1 MVQGTVLA
9 ASHAS
14 KISVV
19 LIDFVSCSLYVSTR
33 LKRSYNWH
41 CACQTTTLLR
51 DSLSPSR
58 RFLLFWPQPW
68 SYNVAMTFILN
79 NNNLVYLIR
88 NFKMASTRRTYIWVL
103 IILLTCMR
111 GVFVFSPVYIDRS
124 SDMKLVAQ
132 RLMWGKFLNSGQ
144 TCIAPDYVL
153 CTPEVQ
159 ASSSCVCFVCRRSA
173 G

>member
-1 MVQGTVLA
+1 
-9 ASHAS
+9 
-14 KISVV
+14 
-19 LIDFVSCSLYVSTR
+19 
-33 LKRSYNWH
+33 
-41 CACQTTTLLR
+41 
-51 DSLSPSR
+51 
-58 RFLLFWPQPW
+58 
-68 SYNVAMTFILN
+68 MTFILNN

-124 SDMKLVAQ
+124 SDMKLVAR
-132 RLMWGKFLNSGQ
+132 RLMWGKFVNSGQ

-159 ASSSCVCFVCRRSA
+159 ASSSCVCFVCRRST